1 VINELKKYQI
11 EKTRPD
17 PYLDETGSVVN
28 GFSVRVR
35 FTAFDEVHEIQT
47 PDLKPDTVKN
57 LIEDL
62 LSQREAISDLG

>member
-1 VINELKKYQI
+1 MINELKKYQI